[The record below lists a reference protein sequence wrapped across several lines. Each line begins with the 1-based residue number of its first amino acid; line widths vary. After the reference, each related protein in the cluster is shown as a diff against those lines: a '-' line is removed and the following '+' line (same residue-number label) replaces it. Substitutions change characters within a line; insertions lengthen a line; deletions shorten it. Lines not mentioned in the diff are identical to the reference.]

1 MGQFSICQ
9 KGLPNPAYRYTFKQV
24 DTLYLVSTNWSYT
37 MTARSES
44 PASSWQPPPP
54 GKAAD
59 EKLAA
64 ARKSMVKQQIEG
76 RGISDSVVLDA
87 MRVVPRHRFVPPQ
100 FENEAYD
107 DAPLPIG
114 YGQTISQPYI
124 VAVMT
129 AALQLKPRDRVLEI
143 GTGSGY
149 QTAVLAEIV
158 DEVYSLEVLDSLSTR
173 AESTL
178 STLGYRDVFVRVGN
192 GYHGWAEKSPFDAII
207 VTAAPDHIPQAL
219 IEQLAVGGRMV
230 LPIGDE
236 DQNLILVTKTAN
248 GVEQR
253 TLMPVRFVPMTGGAE
268 DAESSGPPTS
278 V

>member
-1 MGQFSICQ
+1 MSVH
-9 KGLPNPAYRYTFKQV
+9 P
-24 DTLYLVSTNWSYT
+24 
-37 MTARSES
+37 ES
-44 PASSWQPPPP
+44 PASSWQPPPS
-54 GKAAD
+54 GRAAD

-107 DAPLPIG
+107 DSPLPIG

-129 AALQLKPRDRVLEI
+129 ASLQLKPRDRVLEV

-158 DEVYSLEVLDSLSTR
+158 DEVYSVEILDSLATR

-178 STLGYRDVFVRVGN
+178 SNLGYRDVFIQVGD
-192 GYHGWAEKSPFDAII
+192 GYRGWAEKSPFDAIV
-207 VTAAPDHIPQAL
+207 VTAAPDHVPQAL
-219 IEQLAVGGRMV
+219 IDQLVVGGQLV
-230 LPIGDE
+230 VPVGDG
-236 DQNLILVTKTAN
+236 DQKLLLITKTDS
-248 GVEQR
+248 GIEQR
-253 TLMPVRFVPMTGGAE
+253 TLMPVRFVPMTGEAE
-268 DAESSGPPTS
+268 GSESADPPTS

>member
-1 MGQFSICQ
+1 MSVR
-9 KGLPNPAYRYTFKQV
+9 PEPR
-24 DTLYLVSTNWSYT
+24 
-37 MTARSES
+37 
-44 PASSWQPPPP
+44 ASSWEPPLP
-54 GKAAD
+54 GPAAD

-64 ARKSMVKQQIEG
+64 ARTEMVRHQIEA
-76 RGISDSVVLDA
+76 RGVCDSVVLDA

-107 DAPLPIG
+107 DSPLPIG

-129 AALQLKPRDRVLEI
+129 SALRLKPRDRVLEI

-158 DEVYSLEVLDSLSTR
+158 DEVYSMEILDTLATR

-178 STLGYRDVFVRVGN
+178 SNLGYRDVFIRVGD
-192 GYHGWAEKSPFDAII
+192 GYKGWAEKSPFDAII

-219 IEQLAVGGRMV
+219 INHLALGGRMIV
-230 LPIGDE
+230 PVGDE
-236 DQNLILVTKTAN
+236 DQNLLLLSKTSS

-253 TLMPVRFVPMTGGAE
+253 TLMSVRFVPMTGEAEGARPA
-268 DAESSGPPTS
+268 DPPTPL
-278 V
+278 

>member
-1 MGQFSICQ
+1 MSVR
-9 KGLPNPAYRYTFKQV
+9 P
-24 DTLYLVSTNWSYT
+24 
-37 MTARSES
+37 ES
-44 PASSWQPPPP
+44 RPSSWEPTAT
-54 GKAAD
+54 GRVAD

-64 ARKSMVKQQIEG
+64 ARTAMVKEQLEG
-76 RGISDSVVLDA
+76 RGVNDNVVLDA

-107 DAPLPIG
+107 DSPLPIG

-129 AALQLKPRDRVLEI
+129 SALHLKPRDRVLEI

-158 DEVYSLEVLDSLSTR
+158 DSVYSIEILDALASR
-173 AESTL
+173 AELTL
-178 STLGYRDVFVRVGN
+178 TNLGYRDVFVQVSD
-192 GYHGWAEKSPFDAII
+192 GYKGWSKHAPFDAII
-207 VTAAPDHIPQAL
+207 VTAAPDHIPQTL
-219 IEQLAVGGRMV
+219 IEQLAIGGRMIV
-230 LPIGDE
+230 PVGDE
-236 DQNLILVTKTAN
+236 DQNLILITKTQA

-253 TLMPVRFVPMTGGAE
+253 TLMSVRFVPMTGQAE
-268 DAESSGPPTS
+268 RKRTEDPPAS

>member
-1 MGQFSICQ
+1 MSVR
-9 KGLPNPAYRYTFKQV
+9 P
-24 DTLYLVSTNWSYT
+24 
-37 MTARSES
+37 ES
-44 PASSWQPPPP
+44 RPSSWEPPAT
-54 GKAAD
+54 GRVAD

-64 ARKSMVKQQIEG
+64 ARATMVKQQLEG
-76 RGISDSVVLDA
+76 RGVNDNVVLDA

-107 DAPLPIG
+107 DSPLPIG

-129 AALQLKPRDRVLEI
+129 SALHLKPRDRVLEI

-158 DEVYSLEVLDSLSTR
+158 DSVYSMEILDTLASR
-173 AESTL
+173 AELTL
-178 STLGYRDVFVRVGN
+178 TNLGYKDVFVQVGD
-192 GYHGWAEKSPFDAII
+192 GYKGWPEDAPFDAII

-219 IEQLAVGGRMV
+219 IDQLAVGGRMIV
-230 LPIGDE
+230 PVGDE
-236 DQNLILVTKTAN
+236 DQNLILITKTQS

-253 TLMPVRFVPMTGGAE
+253 TLMSVRFVPMTGQAE
-268 DAESSGPPTS
+268 RKRTEDPPTS
-278 V
+278 L